1 MKMAIKYLSV
11 FCGFAFLGFTKE
23 FLFVNINN
31 QLYKTYYKN
40 NDILI
45 SKSLTFLSKYSY
57 ETLYYIKYPLTL
69 IYFIVYFMVSFYS
82 VKIICD
88 NKKITMW
95 IVYIYSLLFILSS
108 ITMFYNYIINNQ
120 LSGEEYTFS
129 RWLMGIAESPLVAF
143 FVISASALYSKFN
156 IEKK

>member
-1 MKMAIKYLSV
+1 MKMALKYLSILSV
-11 FCGFAFLGFTKE
+11 FAFLGFSRE
-23 FLFVNINN
+23 FVFVNINN

-40 NDILI
+40 NDIFI
-45 SKSLTFLSKYSY
+45 SKSLTFLSNYNY
-57 ETLYYIKYPLTL
+57 ETLYYAKYPLTVL
-69 IYFIVYFMVSFYS
+69 YVVMYFTVSFYS

-88 NKKITMW
+88 NKKITRW
-95 IVYIYSLLFILSS
+95 IVYIYSLLFTLSS
-108 ITMFYNYIINNQ
+108 FIMLYNYIINNQ

-143 FVISASALYSKFN
+143 FIIATSTLYTKFN

>member
-1 MKMAIKYLSV
+1 MAIKYLSV
-11 FCGFAFLGFTKE
+11 FCAFAFLGFTKE

-57 ETLYYIKYPLTL
+57 ETLYYIKYPLTI
-69 IYFIVYFMVSFYS
+69 IYFILYFMVSFYS

-95 IVYIYSLLFILSS
+95 IVYIYSLLILLSS
-108 ITMFYNYIINNQ
+108 ITMLYNYIINNQ

-129 RWLMGIAESPLVAF
+129 RWLMGISESPLVAF
-143 FVISASALYSKFN
+143 FVISASALHSKFN

>member
-1 MKMAIKYLSV
+1 MKMALKYLSILSV
-11 FCGFAFLGFTKE
+11 FAFLGFSRE
-23 FLFVNINN
+23 FVFVNINN

-40 NDILI
+40 NDIFI
-45 SKSLTFLSKYSY
+45 SKSLTFLSNYNY
-57 ETLYYIKYPLTL
+57 ETLYYAKYPLTVL
-69 IYFIVYFMVSFYS
+69 YVVMYFTVSFYS

-88 NKKITMW
+88 NKKITRW
-95 IVYIYSLLFILSS
+95 IVYIYSLLFTLSS
-108 ITMFYNYIINNQ
+108 FTMLYNYIINNQ

-143 FVISASALYSKFN
+143 FTIATSTLYTKFN

>member
-1 MKMAIKYLSV
+1 MRMVLKYSSILSA
-11 FCGFAFLGFTKE
+11 FAFLGFSKE

-40 NDILI
+40 NDIII

-57 ETLYYIKYPLTL
+57 ETLYYSKYPLTIL
-69 IYFIVYFMVSFYS
+69 YYILYFIVSFYS

-88 NKKITMW
+88 NKKITIW
-95 IVYIYSLLFILSS
+95 IVYIYSLLFTLSS
-108 ITMFYNYIINNQ
+108 ITMLYNYVINNQ

-143 FVISASALYSKFN
+143 FTISTSALYSKFT

>member
-1 MKMAIKYLSV
+1 MAIKYLSV

-40 NDILI
+40 NDIFI
-45 SKSLTFLSKYSY
+45 SKSLNFLSKYSY
-57 ETLYYIKYPLTL
+57 ETLYYIKYPLTI

-88 NKKITMW
+88 NKKITIW

-108 ITMFYNYIINNQ
+108 ITMLYNYIINNQ

-143 FVISASALYSKFN
+143 FVISASALSSKFN

>member
-11 FCGFAFLGFTKE
+11 FCAFAFLGFTKE

-57 ETLYYIKYPLTL
+57 ETLYYIKYPLTI
-69 IYFIVYFMVSFYS
+69 IYFIFYFMVSFYS

-88 NKKITMW
+88 NKKITIW

-108 ITMFYNYIINNQ
+108 ITMLYNYIINNQ

-143 FVISASALYSKFN
+143 FVISASALSSKFN

>member
-1 MKMAIKYLSV
+1 MAIKYLSV
-11 FCGFAFLGFTKE
+11 FCAFAFLGFTKE

-69 IYFIVYFMVSFYS
+69 IYFIVYFLVSFYS

>member
-1 MKMAIKYLSV
+1 MAIKYLSV
-11 FCGFAFLGFTKE
+11 FCAFAFLGFTKE

-57 ETLYYIKYPLTL
+57 ETLYYIKYPLTI
-69 IYFIVYFMVSFYS
+69 IYFIFYFMVSFYS

-88 NKKITMW
+88 NKKITIW

-108 ITMFYNYIINNQ
+108 ITMLYNYIINNQ

-143 FVISASALYSKFN
+143 FVISASALSSKFN

>member
-1 MKMAIKYLSV
+1 MKMALKYLIILSV
-11 FCGFAFLGFTKE
+11 FAFLGFSRE
-23 FLFVNINN
+23 FVFVNINN

-40 NDILI
+40 NDIFI
-45 SKSLTFLSKYSY
+45 SKSLTFLSNYNY
-57 ETLYYIKYPLTL
+57 ETLYYAKYPLTFL
-69 IYFIVYFMVSFYS
+69 YVILYFTVSFYS

-88 NKKITMW
+88 NKKITRW
-95 IVYIYSLLFILSS
+95 IVYIYSLLFTLSS
-108 ITMFYNYIINNQ
+108 FIMLYNYIINNQ

-143 FVISASALYSKFN
+143 FTIATSALYSKFN

>member
-1 MKMAIKYLSV
+1 MKLAFKYASFLSA
-11 FCGFAFLGFTKE
+11 FALLGFTKE

-45 SKSLTFLSKYSY
+45 SKSLNFLSKYSY
-57 ETLYYIKYPLTL
+57 ETLYYIKYPLTI
-69 IYFIVYFMVSFYS
+69 IYFMVYFMVSFYS

-88 NKKITMW
+88 YKKITMW

-143 FVISASALYSKFN
+143 FVISASALSSKFN

>member
-1 MKMAIKYLSV
+1 MAIKYLSV

>member
-1 MKMAIKYLSV
+1 MKLAFKYVSLLSAFAI
-11 FCGFAFLGFTKE
+11 LGFTKE

-45 SKSLTFLSKYSY
+45 SKSLTFLTKYSY
-57 ETLYYIKYPLTL
+57 DTLYYIKYPLTIL
-69 IYFIVYFMVSFYS
+69 YFIVYFMVSFYS

-88 NKKITMW
+88 NKKITIW

-108 ITMFYNYIINNQ
+108 LTMLYNYIINNQ

-129 RWLMGIAESPLVAF
+129 RWLMGIAESPLLAF
-143 FVISASALYSKFN
+143 FVISASDLSSKFN

>member
-1 MKMAIKYLSV
+1 MKMALKYLSILSV
-11 FCGFAFLGFTKE
+11 FAFLGFSRE
-23 FLFVNINN
+23 FVFVNINN

-40 NDILI
+40 NDIFI
-45 SKSLTFLSKYSY
+45 SKSLTFLSNYNY
-57 ETLYYIKYPLTL
+57 ETLYYAKYPLTV
-69 IYFIVYFMVSFYS
+69 IYVVMYFTVSFYS

-88 NKKITMW
+88 NKKITRW
-95 IVYIYSLLFILSS
+95 IVYIYSLLFTLSS
-108 ITMFYNYIINNQ
+108 FIMLYNYIINNQ

-143 FVISASALYSKFN
+143 FTIATSTLYTKFN

>member
-1 MKMAIKYLSV
+1 MKMALKYLSILSV
-11 FCGFAFLGFTKE
+11 FAFLGFSRE
-23 FLFVNINN
+23 FVFVNINN

-40 NDILI
+40 NDIFI
-45 SKSLTFLSKYSY
+45 SKSLTFLSNYNY
-57 ETLYYIKYPLTL
+57 ETLYYAKYPLTVL
-69 IYFIVYFMVSFYS
+69 YVVMYFTVSFYS

-88 NKKITMW
+88 NKKITRW
-95 IVYIYSLLFILSS
+95 IVYIYSLLFTLSS
-108 ITMFYNYIINNQ
+108 FIMLYNYIINNQ

-143 FVISASALYSKFN
+143 FTIATSTLYTKFN

>member
-1 MKMAIKYLSV
+1 MALKYLSILSV
-11 FCGFAFLGFTKE
+11 FAFLGFSRE
-23 FLFVNINN
+23 FVFVNINN

-45 SKSLTFLSKYSY
+45 SKSLTFLSKYNY
-57 ETLYYIKYPLTL
+57 ETLYYIKYPLTIL
-69 IYFIVYFMVSFYS
+69 YFTVYFIVSFYS

-88 NKKITMW
+88 NKKITRW
-95 IVYIYSLLFILSS
+95 IVYIYSLLLILSS
-108 ITMFYNYIINNQ
+108 ITMLYNYIINNQ

>member
-1 MKMAIKYLSV
+1 MKMALKYTSILSA
-11 FCGFAFLGFTKE
+11 FAFLGFSKE

-57 ETLYYIKYPLTL
+57 ETLYYFKYPLTIL
-69 IYFIVYFMVSFYS
+69 YFSVYFMVSFYS

-95 IVYIYSLLFILSS
+95 IVYIYSLLFILSC
-108 ITMFYNYIINNQ
+108 ITMLYNYIINNQ

-143 FVISASALYSKFN
+143 FTISASALYSKLN

>member
-1 MKMAIKYLSV
+1 MALKYLSILSV
-11 FCGFAFLGFTKE
+11 FAFLGFSRE
-23 FLFVNINN
+23 FVFVNINN

-40 NDILI
+40 NDIFI
-45 SKSLTFLSKYSY
+45 SKSLTFLSNYNY
-57 ETLYYIKYPLTL
+57 ETLYYAKYPLTVL
-69 IYFIVYFMVSFYS
+69 YVVMYFTVSFYS

-88 NKKITMW
+88 NKKITRW
-95 IVYIYSLLFILSS
+95 IVYIYSLLFTLSS
-108 ITMFYNYIINNQ
+108 FIMLYNYIINNQ

-143 FVISASALYSKFN
+143 FTIATSTLYTKFN

>member
-1 MKMAIKYLSV
+1 MKMALKYLSILTA
-11 FCGFAFLGFTKE
+11 FACLGFTKE

-45 SKSLTFLSKYSY
+45 SKSLTFLSKYNY
-57 ETLYYIKYPLTL
+57 GTLYYIKYPLTIL
-69 IYFIVYFMVSFYS
+69 YFTVYFIVSFYS

-88 NKKITMW
+88 NKKITRW
-95 IVYIYSLLFILSS
+95 IVYIYSLLLILSS
-108 ITMFYNYIINNQ
+108 ITMLYNYIINNQ